1 MITYQDGTEVK
12 VGDSVLIERQ
22 RTPGVVVE
30 VIESV
35 SAQKQCNVD
44 EPGVMLKSPP
54 FGLVFWP
61 VSSFAEDSPVL
72 VSRNE
77 T

>member
-1 MITYQDGTEVK
+1 MIAYQDGGQIR
-12 VGDSVLIERQ
+12 VGDSVLIEHR
-22 RTPGVVVE
+22 RTPGVVTHI
-30 VIESV
+30 IESA
-35 SAQKQCNVD
+35 SSQKEWGVE

-61 VSSFAEDSPVL
+61 VSVFAEDPLVL
-72 VSRNE
+72 VARND